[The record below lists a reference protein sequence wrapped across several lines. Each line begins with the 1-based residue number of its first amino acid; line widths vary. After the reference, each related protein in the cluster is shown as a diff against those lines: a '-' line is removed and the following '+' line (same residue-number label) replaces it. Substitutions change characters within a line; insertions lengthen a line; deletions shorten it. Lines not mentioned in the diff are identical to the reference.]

1 MGNVNLEEDSS
12 KLVSY
17 IDPYWFVAVNEIVF
31 VPPWLYTKGDIEP
44 SNCFVLCTSNSYRT
58 IVNIPIYRY
67 VPPIRRF
74 IHADN
79 CTRNAVIGDWK
90 RCI

>member
-31 VPPWLYTKGDIEP
+31 VPPWIIKPPYLAPRQIYQEFALLRLY
-44 SNCFVLCTSNSYRT
+44 
-58 IVNIPIYRY
+58 
-67 VPPIRRF
+67 
-74 IHADN
+74 
-79 CTRNAVIGDWK
+79 
-90 RCI
+90 

>member
-31 VPPWLYTKGDIEP
+31 VPPWIINPPSKLPMQMYQAEELLKLY
-44 SNCFVLCTSNSYRT
+44 CTPDAVSAQLS
-58 IVNIPIYRY
+58 
-67 VPPIRRF
+67 IR
-74 IHADN
+74 
-79 CTRNAVIGDWK
+79 
-90 RCI
+90 